1 VARTPLAEEI
11 AACRQRVE
19 TAVWAG
25 EGVSA
30 CAPLFDLFD
39 DIVVRLAG
47 EDAGGDGLAILATG
61 GWGRRDGAPHSDLD
75 LLFLTESAGD
85 PRAPALAD
93 RILYPLWDA
102 REMVGH
108 QVRTIEEALALAASD
123 LPTTTSLLD
132 ARLVAGDV
140 ALAGRLRRELV
151 GALSRRGD
159 TNAFVEKLVAENRG
173 RRGKFGDSV
182 YLLEPNL
189 KQGHGGLRDLTT
201 ALWAARGRWRV
212 RELHDLVVLGQ
223 ASARQVATLTE
234 ARDFLCRVRAILHL
248 TTGRRQDQLTFELQ
262 EAIAPRLYPMAEI
275 RGTPGTRAAVAP
287 AVEELM
293 RRYYLCAKGVLRETD
308 RLLERAIVPPHRPP
322 QVRRLDASFT
332 AFNGQVTVA
341 DAQIFKSRPG
351 EMVRLFQVARTSG
364 MPVYGHAKEL
374 VAERVATDGG
384 ALPSVPDAR
393 TAFLSILTDPED
405 AGQPSLLEQMH
416 ELGLVNAMMP
426 EFAPTT
432 GRVQHDLYHV
442 YTVDQHQLYAVALL
456 KRLARGEAIK
466 EAPLAQR
473 AAAAYRKV
481 QRPAVLYLGTLLHD
495 VGKPLGKG
503 HAEKGARLAVSIS
516 RRLGLSEEDVH
527 GVEFLVR
534 HHLLMSHLSQR
545 RDLSDSDM
553 IARFARV
560 IRDEEMLVNLYL
572 LTYVDTAMTAP
583 GNLSDWKARLLGELY
598 DHTRA
603 FLRRGPDLAGGDR
616 STLVDRRRRRAAELA
631 ESEAFAP
638 WLAGLPDRYIA
649 THQPQTIA
657 RHFQLSQ
664 QRGPRAASIA
674 VGVHKGVTELS
685 IVAADA
691 PGLLAK
697 VTGVLL
703 ANRIDVAG
711 AHIHSRAGDTRE
723 AVDVFLVRDRV
734 GRPIP
739 ASDPRWAIVEADLDD
754 VVSGRVDVAALI
766 ETRRERGGL
775 PHRLT
780 PEVPTEIEIDDDVS
794 QDFTVLDVFTQDR
807 LGVLHAITR
816 TLTELGLDIAFSR
829 VATEAERVA
838 DVFYVRD
845 LASGTKITDP
855 QRRDEIVHNLR
866 FTLGSENLSGS
877 GPLKTEVTKLV
888 RN

>member
-1 VARTPLAEEI
+1 VAKTPLGEEI
-11 AACRQRVE
+11 AVTRAKVE

-30 CAPLFDLFD
+30 CQPLFDVLD
-39 DIVVRLAG
+39 DIVRRLAG
-47 EDAGGDGLAILATG
+47 AEGKAENMAILATG

-75 LLFLTESAGD
+75 LLFLTAAPND

-93 RILYPLWDA
+93 QILYPLWDA
-102 REMVGH
+102 RESVGH
-108 QVRTIEEALALAASD
+108 QVRSVDEALALAATD
-123 LPTTTSLLD
+123 LPTTTALLD
-132 ARLVAGDV
+132 ARQVAGDE
-140 ALAGRLRRELV
+140 ALVRRLRRELHT
-151 GALSRRGD
+151 ALSRRGD
-159 TNAFVEKLVAENRG
+159 ANAFVEKLLAENRG

-212 RELHDLVVLGQ
+212 RELHELVVLGQ

-234 ARDFLCRVRAILHL
+234 ARDFLCRIRAILHL
-248 TTGRRQDQLTFELQ
+248 MTGRRQDQLTFELQ
-262 EAIAPRLYPMAEI
+262 EAIAPRLYPMAEVQ
-275 RGTPGTRAAVAP
+275 GTGRAAVAP

-332 AFNGQVTVA
+332 AFNNQVTVA
-341 DAQIFKSRPG
+341 DAQIFKTRPG
-351 EMVRLFQVARTSG
+351 EMLRLFQVAKQHG
-364 MPVYGHAKEL
+364 LPVYGHAKEL

-384 ALPSVPDAR
+384 SLPGAADAR
-393 TAFLSILTDPED
+393 TAFLELLTDPDD
-405 AGQPSLLEQMH
+405 AGQPSILEAMH

-456 KRLARGEAIK
+456 KRLARGEPMK
-466 EAPLAQR
+466 DPPLAQR

-481 QRPAVLYLGTLLHD
+481 QRPAVLYLATLLHD

-560 IRDEEMLVNLYL
+560 IRDEEMLTNLYL

-616 STLVDRRRRRAAELA
+616 SALVDRRRRRAAELA
-631 ESEAFAP
+631 ADPAFPA

-649 THQPQTIA
+649 THQPQAIA
-657 RHFQLSQ
+657 RHHQLSKD
-664 QRGPRAASIA
+664 RGERAAAIC
-674 VGVHKGVTELS
+674 VNVYKGVTELS

-711 AHIHSRAGDTRE
+711 AHIHSRAGEPRE
-723 AVDVFLVRDRV
+723 AVDVFEVRDRV

-739 ASDPRWAIVEADLDD
+739 ASDPRWAVVESDLDA
-754 VVSGRVDVAALI
+754 VVSGRVDIAALI
-766 ETRRERGGL
+766 ESRRERGGL
-775 PHRLT
+775 PPRVT
-780 PEVPTEIEIDDDVS
+780 PAVRTEIELDDDVS
-794 QDFTVLDVFTQDR
+794 QDFTVIDVFTQDR

-816 TLTELGLDIAFSR
+816 TLSELGLDIAFSR

-838 DVFYVRD
+838 DVFYV
-845 LASGTKITDP
+845 SKITDP
-855 QRRDEIVHNLR
+855 AMRLELEKRLQLILAPETRPHA
-866 FTLGSENLSGS
+866 T
-877 GPLKTEVTKLV
+877 GPQPEPP
-888 RN
+888 RSSHP